1 MQELTVTYFNPSS
14 DTFREL
20 QNRPLATVK
29 RIATSRY
36 FQLDPIGPHEVPL
49 YIPHVN
55 SSLRQLIGFM
65 TSYTSLCIFSK
76 RQSVIIAIRQSEEC
90 VYMAVRTRN
99 RYAFSLLPTDFFI
112 EALSL
117 STRGKAYSK
126 CLDLNYRIYA
136 HAIDIQKIK
145 EYRRRLSYTNV
156 KKYMGWDW
164 EATLQISR

>member
-1 MQELTVTYFNPSS
+1 MQELTVTYFSPSS
-14 DTFREL
+14 DIFRAL
-20 QNRPLATVK
+20 QSIPLATVN
-29 RIATSRY
+29 RIATSQY

-65 TSYTSLCIFSK
+65 TRYTSLCIFSK
-76 RQSVIIAIRQSEEC
+76 LQSVIIAIRQSEEC
-90 VYMAVRTRN
+90 VYMAVKARN
-99 RYAFSLLPTDFFI
+99 RYAFTVLPTDFFF
-112 EALSL
+112 EALTQ

-136 HAIDIQKIK
+136 HAIDIQNIK
-145 EYRRRLSYTNV
+145 EYRRRLSYANV